1 VADAPIQRAELVDAE
16 LVDDHLPAL
25 RGAAAG
31 LALPPADPDAW
42 LPPDA
47 EEDAKAGIADSTN
60 TAYTRDF
67 RDYVLWCKK
76 VGRRPIPA
84 APQTVTHYISHLT
97 RTPREK
103 TGRPYSPST
112 LERIIASI
120 RTTHSAA
127 GHQPPETKGARK
139 VVAGYRKR
147 LSDADDARARANKT
161 SPALPSVLARALS
174 VIDRTT
180 LKGKRDAAILL
191 AGFAC
196 AARAVELHMLN
207 VASVTEP
214 DEVRGIGLRVRIY
227 RKKVKKWQN
236 VTVKYGQDEATCPV
250 RALRAYLTALAAEG
264 HTEGPL
270 FMRID
275 RWGYLAAP
283 VYRGGRQ
290 IGDPSGRM
298 TTEAIS
304 DVVEKSMAAIGMA
317 GRWRSHSLRRG
328 FATAALLAGADPIH
342 TSRHGGW
349 ADGSKAFQGYVEE
362 ADGLGDDNPLTN
374 IGL

>member
-1 VADAPIQRAELVDAE
+1 MTEHDLEVVDAE
-16 LVDDHLPAL
+16 VVDDHLPAL
-25 RGAAAG
+25 HDITQA

-42 LPPDA
+42 LPPEA
-47 EEDAKAGIADSTN
+47 EEDAQAGIADSTN

-97 RTPREK
+97 RTPRPR
-103 TGRPYSPST
+103 TGRPYSPSS

-147 LSDADDARARANKT
+147 LSEAEDARAHANKT
-161 SPALPSVLARALS
+161 SPALPSVLSKALS
-174 VIDRTT
+174 VVDRTT

-191 AGFAC
+191 TGFAC
-196 AARAVELHMLN
+196 AARASELQLLN

-214 DEVRGIGLRVRIY
+214 DEVRGIGIRVRIY
-227 RKKVKKWQN
+227 RKKIKKWQN
-236 VTVKYGQDEATCPV
+236 VTVKYGQDETTCPV
-250 RALRAYLTALAAEG
+250 RALRTYMDALSEEG
-264 HTEGPL
+264 HTDGPL

-283 VYRGGRQ
+283 VYRGGKQ
-290 IGDPSGRM
+290 IGDPTGRM

-328 FATAALLAGADPIH
+328 FATAALHAGADPIH

-362 ADGLGDDNPLTN
+362 ADGLGKENPLTN

>member
-1 VADAPIQRAELVDAE
+1 MEANSAEAEIVEAELIDP
-16 LVDDHLPAL
+16 LLPA
-25 RGAAAG
+25 RREPAPA
-31 LALPPADPDAW
+31 LALPPTDPDTW
-42 LPPDA
+42 LPPEA

-67 RDYVLWCKK
+67 RDYALWCHS

-84 APQTVTHYISHLT
+84 APQTVTHYISHLI
-97 RTPREK
+97 RTPRET
-103 TGRPYSPST
+103 TGRPYSPSS
-112 LERIIASI
+112 LERIVASI

-139 VVAGYRKR
+139 VVAGYRTR
-147 LSDADDARARANKT
+147 LADTEDARAQPNKT
-161 SPALPSVLARALS
+161 SPALPSVLAKALS

-180 LKGKRDAAILL
+180 LSGKRDAAILL
-191 AGFAC
+191 TGFAC
-196 AARAVELHMLN
+196 AARASELVLLN
-207 VASVTEP
+207 VSSVTEP
-214 DEVRGIGLRVRIY
+214 DEVRGKGLRVRVY
-227 RKKVKKWQN
+227 RKKNKKWQN
-236 VTVKYGQDEATCPV
+236 VTVKYGQDNATCPV
-250 RALRAYLTALAAEG
+250 RALRAYLDGLATEN

-275 RWGYLAAP
+275 RWGYLGAP
-283 VYRGGRQ
+283 IYRKGVE
-290 IGDPSGRM
+290 IGDPTGRM
-298 TTEAIS
+298 TSGAIS
-304 DVVEKSMAAIGMA
+304 DVVEKSMAAIGMT

-328 FATAALLAGADPIH
+328 FATAALMAKADPIH

-362 ADGLGDDNPLTN
+362 ADGLGEENPLTN

>member
-1 VADAPIQRAELVDAE
+1 MTEHDPEVVEAE
-16 LVDDHLPAL
+16 LVDDRLPAI
-25 RGAAAG
+25 RDTAQA

-42 LPPDA
+42 LPPEA

-60 TAYTRDF
+60 TAYARDF
-67 RDYVLWCKK
+67 RDYVIWCRT
-76 VGRRPIPA
+76 VSRRPIPA

-97 RTPREK
+97 RTPRPA
-103 TGRPYSPST
+103 TGRPYSPSS
-112 LERIIASI
+112 LDRIISSI

-139 VVAGYRKR
+139 VVAGYRAR
-147 LSDADDARARANKT
+147 LSEAEDARGRANKT

-174 VIDRTT
+174 VVDRTT

-191 AGFAC
+191 TGFAC
-196 AARAVELHMLN
+196 AARASELRLLN

-214 DEVRGIGLRVRIY
+214 DEVRGIGVRVRVY
-227 RKKVKKWQN
+227 RKKTKKWQN
-236 VTVKYGQDEATCPV
+236 VTVKYGQDQATCPV
-250 RALRAYLTALAAEG
+250 HALRTYLDGLATEDHTA
-264 HTEGPL
+264 GPL

-275 RWGYLAAP
+275 RWGYLGAP
-283 VYRGGRQ
+283 MFRGGVQ
-290 IGDPSGRM
+290 IGDPTGRI
-298 TTEAIS
+298 TGEAIS

-328 FATAALLAGADPIH
+328 FATAALMSGADPIH

-349 ADGSKAFQGYVEE
+349 ADGSKAFQGYVDE
-362 ADGLGDDNPLTN
+362 ADGLGKENPLTN